1 VSLTAYEG
9 ADVVQ
14 STIRITRAG
23 DGLSDGLNIDPVEY
37 HLGDKVHV
45 VLECVVTRVAH
56 EPVKDTDVLKR
67 VHTLAA
73 EMGTIVGHEVVDAVL
88 DEQRVKIEKA
98 RGVERLP
105 LGSEGDDDDGD

>member
-1 VSLTAYEG
+1 MTLTAYEG

-23 DGLSDGLNIDPVEY
+23 DGLSDGLNVDPVEY
-37 HLGDKVHV
+37 HLGDKVYV
-45 VLECVVTRVAH
+45 VLECAVTRVAH
-56 EPVKDTDVLKR
+56 EPVKDTEVLKR

-73 EMGTIVGHEVVDAVL
+73 EMGTIVGREIVSAVL

-105 LGSEGDDDDGD
+105 MGEVDDDGD

>member
-1 VSLTAYEG
+1 MSLTAYEG

-23 DGLSDGLNIDPVEY
+23 DGLSDGLQIDPVEY
-37 HLGDKVHV
+37 HLGDTVYV
-45 VLECVVTRVAH
+45 VLECNVTRVAH

-73 EMGTIVGHEVVDAVL
+73 EMGTIVGHDIVAAVL
-88 DEQRVKIEKA
+88 DEQRVKIEQA
-98 RGVERLP
+98 RGIERLP
-105 LGSEGDDDDGD
+105 MDED